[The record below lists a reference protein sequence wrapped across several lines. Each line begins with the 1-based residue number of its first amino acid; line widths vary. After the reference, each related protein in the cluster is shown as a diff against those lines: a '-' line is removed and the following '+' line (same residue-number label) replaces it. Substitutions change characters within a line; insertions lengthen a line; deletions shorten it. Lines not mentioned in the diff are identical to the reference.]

1 MSTFFNYKVYVG
13 DRLRFISKSVPEL
26 QSYLR
31 RLTQADLLITTVS
44 DQDGNVLFGDEV
56 LSG

>member
-56 LSG
+56 LNG

>member
-1 MSTFFNYKVYVG
+1 MSTFFSYKVYVG
-13 DRLRFISKSVPEL
+13 ARLRFISKSVPEL

-56 LSG
+56 LNG